1 MKYLDKIL
9 NSNKTVFSY
18 EDISILL
25 GIKNKNT
32 IKSFITRLIKS
43 WIFKSNFK
51 WIYTLNKYD
60 IFEFASKLKKNSY
73 ISFETVLKQ
82 NWIIFQDYSSIIFL
96 ASNNSISKQVD
107 NIYFKYNKI
116 KDDILY
122 NPLWII
128 NKWTYLIATP
138 ERAICDRIYL
148 SPNYYFDNLE
158 NIDKQKLADISQ
170 IYNKRVILEV
180 KKLLK
185 NVK

>member
-9 NSNKTVFSY
+9 NSEKTVFSY
-18 EDISILL
+18 DDISILI
-25 GIKNKNT
+25 GVENKNT
-32 IKSFITRLIKS
+32 IKSFIFRLLKN
-43 WIFKSNFK
+43 WILKSNFK
-51 WIYTLNKYD
+51 GIYTLNKYN
-60 IFEFASKLKKNSY
+60 IFEFASKLKKDSY

-82 NWIIFQDYSSIIFL
+82 NWIIFQDYSNTIFL

-128 NKWTYLIATP
+128 NKWNYLIASS
-138 ERAICDRIYL
+138 ERAICDRLYL
-148 SPNYYFDNLE
+148 SSNYYFDNLE
-158 NIDKQKLADISQ
+158 NINKDKLIEISK

-180 KKLLK
+180 NKLLK

>member
-9 NSNKTVFSY
+9 NSQKTVFSY
-18 EDISILL
+18 DDISAILC
-25 GIKNKNT
+25 IENKNT
-32 IKSFITRLIKS
+32 IKSFIFRLLKN

-51 WIYTLNKYD
+51 WIYTLNKYN
-60 IFEFASKLKKNSY
+60 IFEFASKLKKDSY

-82 NWIIFQDYSSIIFL
+82 NWVIFQDYSNTIFL
-96 ASNNSISKQVD
+96 ASNNSILK
-107 NIYFKYNKI
+107 NIWWNYFKYNKL
-116 KDDILY
+116 KDSILY

-128 NKWTYLIATP
+128 NKWNYLIACT

-158 NIDKQKLADISQ
+158 NIDKQKLLEISQ
-170 IYNKRVILEV
+170 IYNKRVILEI